1 MYIGGSGGGGGGVEV
16 VGGGGWKA
24 VRKHTLA
31 NSLAYVQQQNQKT
44 IGKCIHSTQPSCTE
58 QKM

>member
-1 MYIGGSGGGGGGVEV
+1 MVITYILYSFSSLVNKYVKILYIGGSGGSGGEV

-31 NSLAYVQQQNQKT
+31 NSLAYVQQNKKQ
-44 IGKCIHSTQPSCTE
+44 
-58 QKM
+58 

>member
-31 NSLAYVQQQNQKT
+31 NSLAYVQQNQKT